1 MSSSLNK
8 DAWVNLGQHALS
20 LLKLGF
26 PLIFGQLAVMAMGV
40 TDAVIAGHYSTAD
53 LAGISLASGVW
64 APLIVAMITLVTAVN
79 PFLARYYGGGHLL
92 EMGVEARQG
101 LWVALFAGCVVAVV
115 ALLIIPHLSRLDTDG
130 QAVVVA
136 QDYLAFI
143 LFGAP
148 ALGMQIVLRG
158 VCESSGYPR
167 ITVKLYGGALIVNGI
182 LDYVFVYGKLGL
194 PAMGGAGC
202 GLASAIVYWL
212 VMLAAVAHLMTHERY
227 HEIKLF
233 KGSFGIDRQ
242 RLFRIL
248 KLGLPMSIGGGAE
261 VGFFSIL
268 VLMVSSHGVV
278 ALAAHQIAMSV
289 TGVMFMIPL
298 GLSMALTIKVSH
310 ALGAGQPD
318 NAATYARAGILVVLL
333 IGTINSVLTLSLA
346 PHIASLYSNDA
357 AVVVLAKV
365 LLYLVAAFQI
375 ADGLQ
380 MVSNG
385 ALRGY
390 RDTFKPML
398 LMLAAFWGVGLTCA
412 VVFGYDLFG
421 VGSEGV
427 VGFWYGAIAALSAA
441 CLFLAL
447 RLRWVSRR
455 ELRLAVETY

>member
-1 MSSSLNK
+1 MSASLNK
-8 DAWVNLGQHALS
+8 NAWADLSEHARS
-20 LLKLGF
+20 LIKLGF

-79 PFLARYYGGGHLL
+79 PFLARYYGAGHLI

-101 LWVALFAGCVVAVV
+101 LWVALFAGCIIAVV
-115 ALLIIPHLSRLDTDG
+115 ALVVIPLLSRLNTDQ
-130 QAVVVA
+130 QAVKVA
-136 QDYLAFI
+136 ENYLVYI

-167 ITVKLYGGALIVNGI
+167 ITVQLYGGALVVNAI

-212 VMLAAVAHLMTHERY
+212 IMLAAVAHLMTHARY
-227 HEIKLF
+227 REIGLF
-233 KGSFGIDRQ
+233 TGSFRFDRQ
-242 RLFRIL
+242 RLLRIL
-248 KLGLPMSIGGGAE
+248 KLGLPMSVGGGAE
-261 VGFFSIL
+261 VGFFSVL
-268 VLMVSSHGVV
+268 VMMVASHGAV
-278 ALAAHQIAMSV
+278 ALAAHQIATSF
-289 TGVMFMIPL
+289 TGVLFMIPL
-298 GLSMALTIKVSH
+298 GLAMALTIKVSH
-310 ALGAGQPD
+310 ALGAGQAE
-318 NAATYARAGILVVLL
+318 NAATYARAGILIVIAIGAVNSLLTVVL
-333 IGTINSVLTLSLA
+333 A
-346 PHIASLYSNDA
+346 PYIVALYSNDS
-357 AVVVLAKV
+357 AVIAVAQM

-380 MVSNG
+380 VVSNG

-398 LMLAAFWGVGLTCA
+398 LMLAAFWGVGLAFA
-412 VVFGYDLFG
+412 VVFGYDLLG
-421 VGSEGV
+421 VGSGGV

-455 ELRLAVETY
+455 ELQ